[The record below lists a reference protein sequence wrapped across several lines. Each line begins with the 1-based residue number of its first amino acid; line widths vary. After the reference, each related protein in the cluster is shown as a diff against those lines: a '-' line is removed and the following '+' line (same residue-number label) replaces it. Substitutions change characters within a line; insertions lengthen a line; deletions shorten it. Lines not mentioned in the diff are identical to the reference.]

1 MDLNPKLMSIVIYSH
16 YCLTFHTRMPG
27 LSSSRR
33 VSISLVHFTR
43 VSFFSH
49 TSAYLPLQT
58 SVWITYLAHTRFLFL
73 WLLLCMKVYKNLCRS
88 LLFYKLIYLHINL
101 VVSSKFITFKTSK
114 FIPVLAPRSSL
125 RSAL

>member
-1 MDLNPKLMSIVIYSH
+1 MSLVIY
-16 YCLTFHTRMPG
+16 TRNVLHFTHACQVFP
-27 LSSSRR
+27 LPDAYK
-33 VSISLVHFTR
+33 SISQARFTR
-43 VSFFSH
+43 APFFAH
-49 TSAYLPLQT
+49 TSTSLPLQT
-58 SVWITYLAHTRFLFL
+58 SVWTTHLAHTRFLFL